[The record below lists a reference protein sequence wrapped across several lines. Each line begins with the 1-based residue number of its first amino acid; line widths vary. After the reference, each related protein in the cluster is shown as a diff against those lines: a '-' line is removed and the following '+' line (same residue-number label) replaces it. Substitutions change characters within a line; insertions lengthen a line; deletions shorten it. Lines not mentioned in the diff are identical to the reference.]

1 MAKKEEKEAKKE
13 QHKESESGKTESII
27 DVNTFLDEDKKK
39 SGFQKTI
46 SKSIILSQIR
56 RKLMLEQIRRNLLL
70 GKIRQQAL
78 HTWIDRLSFPRIFIL
93 WMAVIVFFGLAY
105 VFLSNGASYLYYAQ
119 QNSNVNTFKDAIYFS
134 FVTAT
139 TTGFGDIVPFG
150 TFKML
155 AIIEVLFG
163 LLLLALV
170 TSKLVSIKQDV
181 ILTEIYEFSFEEK
194 LNRLR
199 SSLLYFRQ
207 NLNRIMSK
215 IEEHRFQ
222 KRDTSEIN
230 INLSSFEHIL
240 TETYA
245 LVRRSPNN
253 QFIKNLDPVN
263 AGLILN
269 SIITS
274 FEKVNELFTLLDQHK
289 LQWRSDATI
298 TLTRKIILL
307 TDELFGKINT
317 SNIMTMSI
325 SQDVNT
331 RKNKIVSQIKGK
343 LVAPTDKPLN
353 KFF

>member
-1 MAKKEEKEAKKE
+1 MAKKEEKKEKKE
-13 QHKESESGKTESII
+13 RKTESTTEQI
-27 DVNTFLDEDKKK
+27 DVNTFIEQDKKQ
-39 SGFQKTI
+39 SGVQKTI
-46 SKSIILSQIR
+46 SKNIILSQVR

-70 GKIRQQAL
+70 GNIRQQTL

-93 WMAVIVFFGLAY
+93 WMAIIVAFGFAYQFF
-105 VFLSNGASYLYYAQ
+105 SNGSSYLHYAQ
-119 QNSNVNTFKDAIYFS
+119 QSINVNTFKDAIYFS

-139 TTGFGDIVPFG
+139 TTGFGDIVPVG
-150 TFKML
+150 MFKMF
-155 AIIEVLFG
+155 AVIEVLFG

-207 NLNRIMSK
+207 NLNRIMGK
-215 IEEHRFQ
+215 VEEHRFQ
-222 KRDTSEIN
+222 KRDTSEVN

-269 SIITS
+269 SVITS
-274 FEKVNELFTLLDQHK
+274 FEKVHELFVLLDQHK
-289 LQWRSDATI
+289 LQWRSDATL
-298 TLTRKIILL
+298 TLARKIMLL
-307 TDELFGKINT
+307 TDELFVKINT
-317 SNIMTMSI
+317 SNIMTTSI

-343 LVAPTDKPLN
+343 LLAPTDKPLN

>member
-1 MAKKEEKEAKKE
+1 MAKKEEKDKKSTVSHAADRTPQTVDVTALLE
-13 QHKESESGKTESII
+13 QG
-27 DVNTFLDEDKKK
+27 KKK
-39 SGFQKTI
+39 SGIQKTI
-46 SKSIILSQIR
+46 SKSIILSQLR
-56 RKLMLEQIRRNLLL
+56 RKLALEQIRRNLLL
-70 GKIRQQAL
+70 STIRQQAL
-78 HTWIDRLSFPRIFIL
+78 HTWIDRLSFPRIFVL
-93 WMAVIVFFGLAY
+93 WMVIIIAFGLAY
-105 VFLSNGASYLYYAQ
+105 VFFSNGQSYLHYSQ
-119 QNSNVNTFKDAIYFS
+119 LSSNVNTFKDAIYFS

-139 TTGFGDIVPFG
+139 TTGFGDIVPVG

-155 AIIEVLFG
+155 AVVEVLFG
-163 LLLLALV
+163 LLLIALV

-207 NLNRIMSK
+207 NLNRIMAK
-215 IEEHRFQ
+215 VEENRFN
-222 KRDTSEIN
+222 KRAIHEIN
-230 INLSSFEHIL
+230 TNLSSFEHVL

-245 LVRRSPNN
+245 IVRRTKHT

-274 FEKVNELFTLLDQHK
+274 FEKFHELIILLDQHK

-298 TLTRKIILL
+298 NLIRKVILL
-307 TDELFGKINT
+307 TDELFSKINA
-317 SNIMTMSI
+317 SHIMTKSI
-325 SQDVNT
+325 SYDVNT
-331 RKNKIVSQIKGK
+331 RKDKIISQIKGK